1 MFKSK
6 IEGRA
11 WKYGDQISSDQIFPS
26 RYVPVVATHIEKA
39 GQYAFAD
46 EDPDF
51 VKNVARGDIVVAGKS
66 FSCGS
71 SREYSPWAIKG
82 AGAGAVIAQSF
93 SRIFFRN
100 AINIGLPVLISPD
113 TERIKKGDMIE
124 VDFEKAKITNKT
136 TGDVLKAIPLPQ
148 NVLEILREGGLVPYT
163 KKILQ
168 KSKA

>member
-11 WKYGDQISSDQIFPS
+11 WKYGDKISSDQIFPS
-26 RYVPVVATHIEKA
+26 RYVPVVATQIEKA

-51 VKNVARGDIVVAGKS
+51 VKNVAPGDIVVAGKS

-113 TERIKKGDMIE
+113 TERIRKGDRIE
-124 VDFEKAKITNKT
+124 VDFEKAQITNKT
-136 TGDVLKAIPLPQ
+136 TGDVLKATPLPQ

-168 KSKA
+168 KSKG